1 MAHDFKQFRPIP
13 GQGNWILI
21 GNQSFESFEHDS
33 VFPFDLGMVKLTS
46 GAIRAV
52 SLFPVSIAFHFS
64 IVFLDW
70 LDKFFSAM
78 GKFAFPAVVAIS

>member
-1 MAHDFKQFRPIP
+1 
-13 GQGNWILI
+13 
-21 GNQSFESFEHDS
+21 
-33 VFPFDLGMVKLTS
+33 MVKLTS